1 MNSETLV
8 GADLTAE
15 IVHDIFEG
23 IFVDAKLKTD
33 NINPEDSEC
42 VLDFDGQKVI
52 IQIKKESLGYVR
64 MYSSWRVDPNVSETT
79 VLNAVNDRNGYSF
92 HRVELHTWEDGTR
105 SIFFDYLWIYP
116 QVVDKRTF
124 VTMIKE
130 FARHVWRAVRSE
142 EIQAVL
148 K

>member
-23 IFVDAKLKTD
+23 IFVDAEIRTR
-33 NINPEDSEC
+33 NNNPEDSEC
-42 VLDFDGQKVI
+42 VLDLEGQKVSI
-52 IQIKKESLGYVR
+52 RISKPPIGQVR
-64 MYSSWRVDPNVSETT
+64 MTTAWGVDPNVSETT
-79 VLNAVNDRNGYSF
+79 VLKAVNDRNGYSF

-105 SIFFDYLWIYP
+105 SIFFDYYWIYP
-116 QVVDKRTF
+116 PVFDKRTLVKIVREF
-124 VTMIKE
+124 VSQN
-130 FARHVWRAVRSE
+130 WRAVRSE

-148 K
+148 E

>member
-23 IFVDAKLKTD
+23 IFVDAEIRTR
-33 NINPEDSEC
+33 NNNPEDSEC
-42 VLDFDGQKVI
+42 VLDLEGQKVSI
-52 IQIKKESLGYVR
+52 RISKPPIGQVR
-64 MYSSWRVDPNVSETT
+64 MTTAWGVDPNVSETT

-92 HRVELHTWEDGTR
+92 HRAMLHTWKDGTR
-105 SIFFDYLWIYP
+105 SILFDYYWIYP
-116 QVVDKRTF
+116 PVFDKRIL
-124 VTMIKE
+124 VKIVRE
-130 FARHVWRAVRSE
+130 FASQVWIAVGSE

-148 K
+148 E

>member
-33 NINPEDSEC
+33 NINPEDNYC
-42 VLDFDGQKVI
+42 LLDFDGQKI
-52 IQIKKESLGYVR
+52 TIQIKKESLGHVR
-64 MYSSWRVDPNVSETT
+64 MYSSWGVDPNVSETT

-92 HRVELHTWEDGTR
+92 HRVYLRTWKDGTR

-116 QVVDKRTF
+116 PVVDKRTF
-124 VTMIKE
+124 VTIIKE